1 MRKTQ
6 RKVGGI
12 SASFF
17 FCQKLMIWR
26 NVSRLGAKQVYI
38 RSIMKFTTIDLFAG
52 AGGITEGFRQ
62 AGGRCLYAN
71 DFKPEA
77 VATFRRNHPDVIA
90 ESSPIEQVDP
100 RALRKSLAIGKGE
113 LDAIAGGPPC
123 QGFSINAPGRFTD
136 DPRNKLFRNYL
147 EFVEEFRP
155 KTLLFENVTGMLS
168 LAGGTVFQQVINE
181 LEALGYLCE
190 TKVLFA
196 AHYGVP
202 QERWRLIILGSR
214 VGLGISHPIPC
225 HFLKRRANFTGG
237 STLTFPL
244 DESHQTSLLPPVTV
258 SEAILDLPEPLNNVR
273 IDEGVP
279 YGRSSGIS
287 PFAEEM
293 RGSNRKLFNHVQ
305 PKLSGINL
313 ERLKHIKPGGSW
325 RDIPYELLPAGM
337 KKARRSDHTKRYG
350 RLHPDG
356 LASTIMT
363 KCDPHWGPVFHP
375 TKERTLTVREAARF
389 QSFPDSYIFEGSR
402 VAQYEQV
409 GNAVPP
415 LMAKAICAS
424 LMEHVEANTLQV
436 AV

>member
-1 MRKTQ
+1 M
-6 RKVGGI
+6 
-12 SASFF
+12 A
-17 FCQKLMIWR
+17 
-26 NVSRLGAKQVYI
+26 
-38 RSIMKFTTIDLFAG
+38 FTTIDLFAG

-62 AGGRCLYAN
+62 AGAQCLYAN
-71 DFKPEA
+71 DFCPEA
-77 VATFRRNHPDVIA
+77 VATFRKNHAETIA
-90 ESSPIEQVDP
+90 EACPIEDVDP
-100 RALRKSLAIGKGE
+100 GKLRRSLGLAKGE
-113 LDAIAGGPPC
+113 LDALVGGPPC
-123 QGFSINAPGRFTD
+123 QGFSINAPGRFLD

-168 LAGGTVFQQVINE
+168 LEGGAVFQKVVNE

-190 TKVLFA
+190 AKVLFA

-214 VGLGISHPIPC
+214 VGLAVNHPVPT
-225 HFLKRRANFTGG
+225 HYLRRRANFTGG
-237 STLTFPL
+237 RTLTFPL
-244 DESHQTSLLPPVTV
+244 DESHQRLLRPPVTV
-258 SEAILDLPEPLNNVR
+258 ADAIFDLPEPIAAGGR
-273 IDEGVP
+273 DAGVK
-279 YGRSSGIS
+279 YASRRRASAYARELRADTEI
-287 PFAEEM
+287 
-293 RGSNRKLFNHVQ
+293 LFNHVE
-305 PKLSGINL
+305 PKLSAINL

-325 RDIPYELLPAGM
+325 RDIPFELLPAGM

-356 LASTIMT
+356 FASTIMT

-375 TKERTLTVREAARF
+375 VFERTLTVREAARF
-389 QSFPDSYIFEGSR
+389 QSFPDHYVFEGSR

-415 LMAKAICAS
+415 LLAKAIALS
-424 LMEHVEANTLQV
+424 LIEHVEANEIRA